1 MEKSDEKEME
11 SGDESMNDE
20 PEVRKQPVV
29 RRSGCKMNSL
39 NICYKGIQT
48 LREKKTSILMKR
60 RAKDFIL
67 DEAAEDNS
75 LKYYNKYYVPSDS
88 SSEEMNVYSC
98 KTFLDNFQKN
108 TIIS

>member
-1 MEKSDEKEME
+1 MESGDKKEME

-29 RRSGCKMNSL
+29 RRSGHKMNSL

-48 LREKKTSILMKR
+48 LREKKTSILMKC

-75 LKYYNKYYVPSDS
+75 LKYYDKYYVPL
-88 SSEEMNVYSC
+88 EILL
-98 KTFLDNFQKN
+98 KKK
-108 TIIS
+108 